1 MAEIKVKVSD
11 TQTKCLEYAAV
22 SVQDWCDN
30 VIHERA
36 RVAQDEIIE
45 KLVAHCNANNIQ
57 IATGADK
64 QVAQAYELKVVVAA
78 KDIEIEDGKK

>member
-1 MAEIKVKVSD
+1 MAEIKVNVSD

-22 SVQDWCDN
+22 SVQAWCDN

-45 KLVAHCNANNIQ
+45 KLLAHCNANNIQ

-78 KDIEIEDGKK
+78 KDIEIDDAKK

>member
-22 SVQDWCDN
+22 SVQVWCDN

-36 RVAQDEIIE
+36 RVAQDEIIA

-57 IATGADK
+57 IATGTDE

-78 KDIEIEDGKK
+78 KDIEIEDAKK